1 MQPNLPTIPIVRGS
15 SSSFFYPLGATS
27 NLQVYTT
34 DPFLLNSLLSSPMF
48 WSGIRKFVG
57 LSQEQL
63 AAAIGVSR
71 QTVSKWETD
80 RAAPTR
86 ARTIKVQAVLEE
98 HLRRTVGRIKEK
110 LGDEFQKANELATV

>member
-27 NLQVYTT
+27 NLQVYTMTT

-71 QTVSKWETD
+71 QTVS
-80 RAAPTR
+80 R
-86 ARTIKVQAVLEE
+86 
-98 HLRRTVGRIKEK
+98 
-110 LGDEFQKANELATV
+110 

>member
-1 MQPNLPTIPIVRGS
+1 MQPNLPPIPIVRGNGP
-15 SSSFFYPLGATS
+15 SFFYPSGAIS
-27 NLQVYTT
+27 NLQVYTMTT

-98 HLRRTVGRIKEK
+98 HLRRTVGRMKEK
-110 LGDEFQKANELATV
+110 LEDEFQEAATT